1 VKKKLPKVNRELAA
15 RLLEGGG
22 DEEVAVEDGE
32 ALIDGAKKDGRRKKM
47 NTALLKDDRF
57 AAIFKDE
64 VNYVFT
70 KWAHHFILTDVNP
83 LMSPRPLVS
92 MISKLISPWAVAGF

>member
-1 VKKKLPKVNRELAA
+1 MNRELAA

-22 DEEVAVEDGE
+22 DDEVALEDGE

-64 VNYVFT
+64 VNCVFT
-70 KWAHHFILTDVNP
+70 KWAHHFILTDTNP
-83 LMSPRPLVS
+83 LTSPRPLVS
-92 MISKLISPWAVAGF
+92 MISKLISLWAVAGF

>member
-1 VKKKLPKVNRELAA
+1 MNRELAA

-22 DEEVAVEDGE
+22 DDEVALEDGE
-32 ALIDGAKKDGRRKKM
+32 APIEGAKKDGRKKKM

-70 KWAHHFILTDVNP
+70 KWANHFILTDV
-83 LMSPRPLVS
+83 LTL
-92 MISKLISPWAVAGF
+92 

>member
-1 VKKKLPKVNRELAA
+1 MNRELAA

-22 DEEVAVEDGE
+22 DDEVTLEEEVGE
-32 ALIDGAKKDGRRKKM
+32 ALIERAKKDGRRKKM

-70 KWAHHFILTDVNP
+70 IWAHHFILTDALN
-83 LMSPRPLVS
+83 L
-92 MISKLISPWAVAGF
+92 